1 MSKHFNP
8 RIYVTCL
15 AAYNNGYYHGTW
27 IDATQSVEAINEEI
41 QAMLKKSPLPH
52 AEEWAIHDHN
62 DFGNHLSEYENL
74 ETVTQIASFIV
85 AQGKLGM
92 ALLDHANHDVSVA
105 ERLLEECCCEG
116 KHENERKFAYQLL
129 ANCYE
134 IPEYLEYYID
144 YDRVARDLFVCDLL
158 KCEL

>member
-1 MSKHFNP
+1 MVIITEPGSMPLN
-8 RIYVTCL
+8 
-15 AAYNNGYYHGTW
+15 
-27 IDATQSVEAINEEI
+27 VEAINEEI
-41 QAMLKKSPLPH
+41 QAMLKKSPIPH

-92 ALLDHANHDVSVA
+92 ALLDHANVSVA

-129 ANCYE
+129 ANRYD

-144 YDRVARDLFVCDLL
+144 YDRIARDLFVCDLL
-158 KCEL
+158 KC